1 MISPLTVVRWLT
13 GAIRSMGPAWVVYQR
28 VKGPASVRTM
38 MVAVAL
44 ELGQDSAQ
52 LPFTVDQQVAEA
64 LPAWRSHVWISIGG
78 DE

>member
-1 MISPLTVVRWLT
+1 
-13 GAIRSMGPAWVVYQR
+13 
-28 VKGPASVRTM
+28 